1 MIKVLFVLQSIG
13 FGGSMT
19 SLINLLGFLKEN
31 SKFSVEVLFM
41 DRYGELLDQAEHVA
55 NILPENKILQSVSA
69 PREKLKRLKRYDLL
83 VERGALWILGKMKNQ
98 TTENIAFEIAAKVYS
113 NKYDCIVAYQE
124 SISTKFVSRISA
136 SKKIAWIHND
146 FNNVLKLYRDKDELI
161 KEYSLFDSIVCVSKA
176 GQKNFQ
182 RELNFEPGRIEY
194 VYNTLNDHQI
204 KSKSVVPL
212 EQVLKKSENL
222 IYKLKQNDSIKFV
235 SSGRMVE
242 QKRFDRAIYA
252 AKLLKL
258 AGLKFYWFIIGDGPL
273 LEKLSDMV
281 INEELEGEVFFT
293 GSLKNPFPIVRAC
306 NVFVLTSDFEAHPM
320 VANEALILGKPVI
333 STNFESA
340 GEVVVHGKNGFIC
353 EMNPNSV
360 ANYCKKILE
369 NKDLYFNLVQEANK
383 FRYQNNKIVEKVE
396 NLIGEYEII

>member
-41 DRYGELLDQAEHVA
+41 DRYGELLEQAENVA
-55 NILPENKILQSVSA
+55 NILPENKILHSVSA